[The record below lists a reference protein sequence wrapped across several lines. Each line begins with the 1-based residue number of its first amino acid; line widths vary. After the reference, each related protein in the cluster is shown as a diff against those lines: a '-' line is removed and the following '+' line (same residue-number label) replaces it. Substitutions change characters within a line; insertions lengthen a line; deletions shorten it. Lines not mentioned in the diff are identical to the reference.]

1 MSRVGKQPIKIPSGV
16 KVKIAAGAVEVE
28 GPRGKINT
36 PAPAG
41 ISLEL
46 ADGQLIAKRQDDS
59 KQMRALHG
67 LTRKLVAN
75 AVHGVSQG
83 FQKELDVVGI
93 GYKAEIKGKSL
104 VLNLGYSHPIDFPIP
119 EGITIK
125 VERLP
130 RVIRD
135 YQTSIIISGADKQ
148 KVGQVAA
155 NIRFL
160 RQPDPYKGKG
170 IRYAGEALK
179 LKVGK
184 KGA

>member
-16 KVKIAAGAVEVE
+16 RVKITAGAVEVE

-36 PAPAG
+36 PIPAG

-46 ADGQLIAKRQDDS
+46 ADGQLVARRQDDS

-75 AVHGVSQG
+75 AVQGVAEG

-93 GYKAEIKGKSL
+93 GYKAEVKGKTL
-104 VLNLGYSHPIDFPIP
+104 VLSLGYSHPIDFPIP
-119 EGITIK
+119 EGISIR

-130 RVIRD
+130 RTIRD
-135 YQTSIIISGADKQ
+135 YQTSIIVSGADKQ

-160 RQPDPYKGKG
+160 RPPDPYKGKG